1 MTTATK
7 IIIID
12 LDGHVI
18 ASVEKPS
25 TLLSQFAGWAEEDAN
40 QWWQN
45 VQVGAPECISKA
57 GIHAGQ
63 IAAVG
68 TSGMVPTIVL
78 LDEDDQVLRN
88 SIQQNDARAVSEIEY
103 LRSKTDAADI
113 LRRTGSAITQQT
125 IGTKIFVTHHKS
137 KVLEKAVH
145 LMGSYEFIAH
155 RLTGAYYLERNW
167 ALESGYFDLY
177 REDWDDD
184 ILALSTINRNILAN
198 AYWPSEIIGQ
208 VTQQAAALTGLKAGT
223 PVVRMRTILPRRS
236 PQVSKPGRFV
246 ALGAGDIMISLDN
259 IVVDERLFLDYHDI
273 PGKFIASGCMASS
286 GSLIKWFRN
295 QFAPQLDYPELDKA
309 ADAIPAGSDGLILL
323 PYFLG
328 EKTPIQDPLA
338 RGTLV
343 GLTLTHTNAHVYRAV
358 LEGISYGFYHHLVVL
373 AEHGMTPT
381 KARCANGGA
390 RSALWKQV
398 TADVLGIRLEQVAD
412 HPGSSLGAAF
422 CAGMGVERWDEVIT
436 SRFPPSPNRIQ
447 KITFVIRSYS
457 GFTGKYMRRSR
468 INSQAWQK
476 SQQVENLENIKMEVS
491 MRLKE
496 KFVVVT
502 GAAMGMGKAI
512 AEMLAAEGAT
522 VAVTD
527 LDENLA
533 RQTAAGIVQKGGK
546 AEAWKLDVT
555 DRKEIKPAI
564 AGIIA
569 RFGRIDIWI
578 NNAGI
583 STMTPF

>member
-1 MTTATK
+1 MYLMGIDIGTTATK
-7 IIIID
+7 IILID
-12 LDGHVI
+12 LNGHVI

-25 TLLSQFAGWAEEDAN
+25 MLLSQYAGWAEEDAN
-40 QWWQN
+40 QWWNN
-45 VQVGAPECISKA
+45 VQIGVTECIRKA
-57 GIHAGQ
+57 GIESGQ

-78 LDEDDQVLRN
+78 LDENDQVLRN
-88 SIQQNDARAVSEIEY
+88 SIQQNDARAVNEIEY

-125 IGTKIFVTHHKS
+125 IGTKILWLRHHEPQ
-137 KVLEKAVH
+137 VLEKAVH

-177 REDWDDD
+177 KEDWDDN
-184 ILALSTINRNILAN
+184 ILALSTIDRSILAN
-198 AYWPSEIIGQ
+198 VYWPSELIGQ
-208 VTQQAAALTGLKAGT
+208 VTPLAAALTGLKIGT
-223 PVVRMRTILPRRS
+223 PVVAGSADHIASSFSSGLKN
-236 PQVSKPGRFV
+236 QGDLLVKLG
-246 ALGAGDIMISLDN
+246 GAGDIMISLDD

-295 QFAPQLDYPELDKA
+295 QFAPQLEYPELDKA
-309 ADAIPAGSDGLILL
+309 AEAIPAGSDGLILL

-343 GLTLTHTNAHVYRAV
+343 GLTLTHTLAHVYRAV

-398 TADVLGIRLEQVAD
+398 TADVLGIHLEQVAD

-422 CAGMGVERWDEVIT
+422 CAGMGVGAFKRWDEVE
-436 SRFPPSPNRIQ
+436 R
-447 KITFVIRSYS
+447 Y
-457 GFTGKYMRRSR
+457 
-468 INSQAWQK
+468 
-476 SQQVENLENIKMEVS
+476 IK
-491 MRLKE
+491 
-496 KFVVVT
+496 
-502 GAAMGMGKAI
+502 
-512 AEMLAAEGAT
+512 
-522 VAVTD
+522 
-527 LDENLA
+527 
-533 RQTAAGIVQKGGK
+533 
-546 AEAWKLDVT
+546 
-555 DRKEIKPAI
+555 
-564 AGIIA
+564 
-569 RFGRIDIWI
+569 
-578 NNAGI
+578 I
-583 STMTPF
+583 STITKPDPENHMRYQKMFGLYREIYESLKDKFPRLAEIAAN

>member
-1 MTTATK
+1 MGIDIGTTATK
-7 IIIID
+7 IILID
-12 LDGHVI
+12 LNGHVI

-25 TLLSQFAGWAEEDAN
+25 MLLSQYAGWAEEDAN
-40 QWWQN
+40 QWWNN
-45 VQVGAPECISKA
+45 VQIGVTECIRKA
-57 GIHAGQ
+57 GIESGQ

-78 LDEDDQVLRN
+78 LDENDQVLRN
-88 SIQQNDARAVSEIEY
+88 SIQQNDARAVNEIEY

-125 IGTKIFVTHHKS
+125 IGTKILWLRHHEPQ
-137 KVLEKAVH
+137 VLEKAVH

-177 REDWDDD
+177 KEDWDDN
-184 ILALSTINRNILAN
+184 ILALSTIDRSILAN
-198 AYWPSEIIGQ
+198 VYWPSELIGQ
-208 VTQQAAALTGLKAGT
+208 VTPLAAALTGLKIGT
-223 PVVRMRTILPRRS
+223 PVVAGSADHIASSFSSGLKN
-236 PQVSKPGRFV
+236 QGDLLVKLG
-246 ALGAGDIMISLDN
+246 GAGDIMISLDD

-295 QFAPQLDYPELDKA
+295 QFAPQLEYPELDKA
-309 ADAIPAGSDGLILL
+309 AEAIPAGSDGLILL

-343 GLTLTHTNAHVYRAV
+343 GLTLTHTLAHVYRAV

-398 TADVLGIRLEQVAD
+398 TADVLGIHLEQVAD

-422 CAGMGVERWDEVIT
+422 CAGMGVGAFKRWDEVE
-436 SRFPPSPNRIQ
+436 R
-447 KITFVIRSYS
+447 Y
-457 GFTGKYMRRSR
+457 
-468 INSQAWQK
+468 
-476 SQQVENLENIKMEVS
+476 IK
-491 MRLKE
+491 
-496 KFVVVT
+496 
-502 GAAMGMGKAI
+502 
-512 AEMLAAEGAT
+512 
-522 VAVTD
+522 
-527 LDENLA
+527 
-533 RQTAAGIVQKGGK
+533 
-546 AEAWKLDVT
+546 
-555 DRKEIKPAI
+555 
-564 AGIIA
+564 
-569 RFGRIDIWI
+569 
-578 NNAGI
+578 I
-583 STMTPF
+583 STITKPDPENHMRYQKMFGLYREIYESLKDKFPRLAEIAAN

>member
-1 MTTATK
+1 MYLMGIDIGTTATK
-7 IIIID
+7 IILID
-12 LDGHVI
+12 LNGRVI

-25 TLLSQFAGWAEEDAN
+25 MLLSQYAGWAEEDAN

-45 VQVGAPECISKA
+45 VQVGIPECIQTA
-57 GIHAGQ
+57 GIDAGQ

-78 LDEDDQVLRN
+78 LDRDDQVLRN

-125 IGTKIFVTHHKS
+125 IGTKILWLRRHEPA
-137 KVLEKAVH
+137 VLTSAAH
-145 LMGSYEFIAH
+145 LMGSYEFITH

-177 REDWDDD
+177 KEDWDDD
-184 ILALSTINRNILAN
+184 ILALSTINRNLLGDVH
-198 AYWPSEIIGQ
+198 WPSEIIGN
-208 VTQQAAALTGLKAGT
+208 VTPQAAALTGLKAGT
-223 PVVRMRTILPRRS
+223 PVVAGSADHIGSSFSSGLKN
-236 PQVSKPGRFV
+236 QGDLLVKLG
-246 ALGAGDIMISLDN
+246 GAGDIMISLDE

-273 PGKFIASGCMASS
+273 PGKYIASGCMASS

-295 QFAPQLDYPELDKA
+295 QFAPQLDYPDLDKA
-309 ADAIPAGSDGLILL
+309 AEAIPAGSDGLILL

-343 GLTLTHTNAHVYRAV
+343 GLTLTHTLPHVYRAV

-390 RSALWKQV
+390 RSALWKQI

-412 HPGSSLGAAF
+412 HPGSSLGSAF
-422 CAGMGVERWDEVIT
+422 CAGMGVGAFKRWDEVERYIKISTIT
-436 SRFPPSPNRIQ
+436 QPDAENHARYQRMFRLYREIYESIKDKFPPLAEI
-447 KITFVIRSYS
+447 
-457 GFTGKYMRRSR
+457 
-468 INSQAWQK
+468 
-476 SQQVENLENIKMEVS
+476 
-491 MRLKE
+491 
-496 KFVVVT
+496 
-502 GAAMGMGKAI
+502 AA
-512 AEMLAAEGAT
+512 
-522 VAVTD
+522 
-527 LDENLA
+527 
-533 RQTAAGIVQKGGK
+533 
-546 AEAWKLDVT
+546 
-555 DRKEIKPAI
+555 
-564 AGIIA
+564 
-569 RFGRIDIWI
+569 
-578 NNAGI
+578 
-583 STMTPF
+583 S